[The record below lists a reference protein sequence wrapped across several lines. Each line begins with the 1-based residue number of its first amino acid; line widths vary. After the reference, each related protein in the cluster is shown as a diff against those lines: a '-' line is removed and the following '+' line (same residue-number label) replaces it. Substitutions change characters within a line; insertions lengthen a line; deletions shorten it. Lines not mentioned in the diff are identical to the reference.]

1 MQKKSLAVLA
11 GLLVVALGVS
21 TGCVSKKVFR
31 TNVEETDARI
41 AGVESGVEQNE
52 RRTSDLAQ
60 ETDAKISE
68 VRGTAQKAVEIG
80 SQAMT
85 KAEEAQKLA
94 RGKVLWTTTLS
105 DDRVRFSFDQN
116 ELPEAARSILD
127 DLAQKVKTLDK
138 TVYVEI
144 EGHTDSIG
152 SDAYNKMLG
161 EKRAGAVRNYLAQ
174 KGGIPLHVMNV
185 ISFGEA
191 SPVAENNTPEGRSQ
205 NRRVVI
211 RVLE

>member
-1 MQKKSLAVLA
+1 MHKKSLAVLA
-11 GLLVVALGVS
+11 GLLVVALGMS

-31 TNVEETDARI
+31 KNVEETDARL
-41 AGVESGVEQNE
+41 AGVETGLEQNE

-60 ETDAKISE
+60 ETDSKIAE

-80 SQAMT
+80 TEAMT
-85 KAEEAQKLA
+85 TAEEAKKMA

-116 ELPEAARSILD
+116 ELPDAARSILD
-127 DLAQKVKTLDK
+127 DLAQKVKGLDR

-152 SDAYNKMLG
+152 SEAYNKMLG
-161 EKRAGAVRNYLAQ
+161 EKRADAVRNYLAQ
-174 KGGIPLHVMNV
+174 TGGIPLHVMNV
-185 ISFGEA
+185 ISYGEA

>member
-1 MQKKSLAVLA
+1 MQKKSVALLA
-11 GLLVVALGVS
+11 GLLVVTLGAS

-31 TNVEETDARI
+31 KNVEETDARM

-52 RRTSDLAQ
+52 RRTSELAT
-60 ETDAKISE
+60 ETDAKINE
-68 VRGTAQKAVEIG
+68 VRGTAQKAVEVG
-80 SQAMT
+80 NQALT
-85 KAEEAQKLA
+85 SAEEAKKMA

-116 ELPEAARSILD
+116 ELPEGARSILD
-127 DLAQKVKTLDK
+127 DLAQKVKSLDK

-144 EGHTDSIG
+144 EGHTDNIG
-152 SDAYNKMLG
+152 SDTYNKMLG
-161 EKRAGAVRNYLAQ
+161 EKRADAVRNYLAE
-174 KGGIPLHVMNV
+174 KAGIPLHLMNV
-185 ISFGEA
+185 ISYGEA
-191 SPVAENNTPEGRSQ
+191 SPVTGNNTPEGRSQ